1 MATLP
6 AQTVRYYQTFEEGKF
21 KELVNS
27 TAFPPVTTYNGKIL
41 DSTLNPSVCANPAI
55 RDVQPFIYNR
65 YAVITTPAGFTKAIP
80 IVTNTLVDPLSAAAS
95 VFVGASKAYDFYVG
109 GQWISFGTVPVGI
122 LPINASGA
130 RITAGAA
137 APSSGDITFLS

>member
-6 AQTVRYYQTFEEGKF
+6 SQTVRYYQTFEEGKF

-27 TAFPPVTTYNGKIL
+27 SVFPPVTTFKPLYL
-41 DSTLNPSVCANPAI
+41 DSTLNPAVCVNPAYNDI
-55 RDVQPFIYNR
+55 QPFVYNR

-80 IVTNTLVDPLSAAAS
+80 VTTNTILDSASAAAS
-95 VFVGASKAYDFYVG
+95 VFVGVSKAYDFYVG
-109 GQWISFGTVPVGI
+109 GQWVSFGTVPLGV
-122 LPINASGA
+122 LPINAQGA
-130 RITAGAA
+130 RVTSGGS

>member
-1 MATLP
+1 MATLSS
-6 AQTVRYYQTFEEGKF
+6 QTVRFYQTFEEGKF

-27 TAFPPVTTYNGKIL
+27 TVFPPVTTFKTTIL
-41 DSTLNPSVCANPAI
+41 DSTLNPLTATG
-55 RDVQPFIYNR
+55 DTQPFIYNR

-80 IVTNTLVDPLSAAAS
+80 ITTNTIVDPASAAAS

-109 GQWISFGTVPVGI
+109 GQWVSFGTVPLGV
-122 LPINASGA
+122 LPINAQGA
-130 RITAGAA
+130 RVTSGGA

>member
-27 TAFPPVTTYNGKIL
+27 TVFPAVTAYNGKIL

-55 RDVQPFIYNR
+55 PDVQPFIYNR
-65 YAVITTPAGFTKAIP
+65 YAVITTPAGFTKAVP
-80 IVTNTLVDPLSAAAS
+80 ITVNTVVDPLSAAAS
-95 VFVGASKAYDFYVG
+95 VFVGVSKAYDFYVG
-109 GQWISFGTVPVGI
+109 GQWVSFGTVPLGI

-130 RITAGAA
+130 RVTSGGA

>member
-6 AQTVRYYQTFEEGKF
+6 AQIVRFYQTFEEGKF
-21 KELVNS
+21 KELVYS
-27 TAFPPVTTYNGKIL
+27 TVFPPVTTYNSKIL

-55 RDVQPFIYNR
+55 VDVQPFIYNR
-65 YAVITTPAGFTKAIP
+65 YAVVTTPAGFTKAVP
-80 IVTNTLVDPLSAAAS
+80 ITVNTIVDSASAAAN

-109 GQWISFGTVPVGI
+109 GQWVSFGTVPVGV

-130 RITAGAA
+130 RITAGGG

>member
-6 AQTVRYYQTFEEGKF
+6 AQFVRFYQTFEEGKF

-27 TAFPPVTTYNGKIL
+27 TAFPPITTFKPVYL
-41 DSTLNPSVCANPAI
+41 DSTLNPSVCANPAFN
-55 RDVQPFIYNR
+55 DVQPFIYNR
-65 YAVITTPAGFTKAIP
+65 YAVLITPAGFTKAVP
-80 IVTNTLVDPLSAAAS
+80 ITVNTIVEAASAAAS

-109 GQWISFGTVPVGI
+109 GQWVSFGTVPVGI

-130 RITAGAA
+130 RVTSGGAS
-137 APSSGDITFLS
+137 PSSGDITFLS